1 MSSNFNCIFE
11 FNFNPIFIN
20 FGAQFGLQFSSM
32 WLHLGSMGKQ
42 KINFGLKKASRFNF
56 NRFFDDFHR
65 FGTSIRELWAPT
77 SFPKSWKNVIF
88 ITLLKQC
95 TSSGINHHSKC
106 SQISIAFVFL
116 IWTRCMSEI
125 HQKTLKNTFFVFH
138 FCHFC
143 KFWTSG
149 SKNNLKLYDKSQN
162 TKNVFK
168 GQLHFSHQFCI
179 NFIKFSAELWSLFN
193 SMWLDLGFIGRDKF
207 QLWSQENPKF
217 QFYWFLT
224 NFHRCWLD
232 LHSRALSPKS
242 RRK

>member
-106 SQISIAFVFL
+106 SQISIAFVFWFGHAAWVKFIKKHWKTHFL
-116 IWTRCMSEI
+116 FFTFVIFASFELQG
-125 HQKTLKNTFFVFH
+125 QKT
-138 FCHFC
+138 
-143 KFWTSG
+143 
-149 SKNNLKLYDKSQN
+149 
-162 TKNVFK
+162 
-168 GQLHFSHQFCI
+168 I
-179 NFIKFSAELWSLFN
+179 
-193 SMWLDLGFIGRDKF
+193 
-207 QLWSQENPKF
+207 
-217 QFYWFLT
+217 
-224 NFHRCWLD
+224 
-232 LHSRALSPKS
+232 
-242 RRK
+242 